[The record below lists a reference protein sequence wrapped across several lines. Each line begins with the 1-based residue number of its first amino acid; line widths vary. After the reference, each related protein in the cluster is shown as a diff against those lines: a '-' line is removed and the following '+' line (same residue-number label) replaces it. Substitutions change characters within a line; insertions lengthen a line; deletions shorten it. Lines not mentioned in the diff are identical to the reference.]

1 MKTGSSRRPLRTG
14 SLLIEL
20 SVALGFTTMLALLM
34 MRSSLLAISG
44 NQWTVMQTLTDA
56 YMSREAALANRM
68 PFAQVEADASPWP
81 EMTNEAGVSEQTV
94 TIGRL
99 AGGQS
104 VTAVLKR
111 CRTAETAQNAD
122 LSLSVWRLH
131 SALIYEIGDKSYTKS
146 RSILRVQ

>member
-1 MKTGSSRRPLRTG
+1 MKTASRLRSLRHG

-20 SVALGFTTMLALLM
+20 SVALGFTTLLALLM

-44 NQWTVMQTLTDA
+44 NQWAVMQTLTDA
-56 YMSREAALANRM
+56 YLSRESALANRL
-68 PFAQVEADASPWP
+68 PFAQVEADASLWP
-81 EMTNEAGVSEQTV
+81 DIAAEGGVSEQNV
-94 TIGRL
+94 TLGRL
-99 AGGQS
+99 AGGQT

-122 LSLSVWRLH
+122 LTLAVWRLH
-131 SALIYEIGDKSYTKS
+131 SALVYEVGDKTYTKS

>member
-1 MKTGSSRRPLRTG
+1 MKKVLHRHPQRGG

-20 SVALGFTTMLALLM
+20 SVALGVTTFLALLM

-56 YMSREAALANRM
+56 YLSRESALANRL
-68 PFAQVEADASPWP
+68 PFAQVEAENSPWP
-81 EMTNEAGVSEQTV
+81 ELADQGSASEQTV

-99 AGGQS
+99 AGGRP

-122 LSLSVWRLH
+122 LTLDVWRLH

-146 RSILRVQ
+146 RSTLRVQ